1 MLLKRVKINLCRTV
15 TLVSLE
21 LSDQF
26 GCQIFL
32 ICQSNFV
39 ICTKSARIC
48 FKMISSRKKKMKFW
62 KKIAK
67 AQIKT
72 NGLVEGNVK
81 NKRHKHR
88 KTTNLFQLLIFLL
101 CTLNCHVI
109 NFWWYF
115 ILRMISV
122 LMGKKSKYFIVCSYE
137 ACRVKNIK
145 ENVICL

>member
-1 MLLKRVKINLCRTV
+1 MLLKRVKINLNRTV

-21 LSDQF
+21 LSGEF
-26 GCQIFL
+26 GQIFL

-81 NKRHKHR
+81 NKRNKHR
-88 KTTNLFQLLIFLL
+88 KTTNLFQLLIFLF
-101 CTLNCHVI
+101 CTLNCQVI
-109 NFWWYF
+109 NFLWYF
-115 ILRMISV
+115 ILGIISV